1 MITRELLPKADA
13 MLQKYPLI
21 AVTGPR
27 QSGKTT
33 FCKQL
38 RPDYQYLNMELPE
51 NREFAERDPHHFL
64 QTYQGGV
71 ILDEVQ
77 NVPTLFSYLQYYT
90 DTRGKTGEYILS
102 GSQNFLLLEKIT
114 QSLAGRIA
122 IFHLLPFS
130 LHELE
135 SAHLLGQ
142 MWEEHLVSGFYPR
155 LYDKQLSPPEFYP
168 DYILTYAE
176 RDVRQVI
183 NVQDLGQ
190 FQQFMRLCAGRTGQL
205 VNLSQMGNE
214 IGLDQRTVRN
224 WLSILEASFI
234 VYLLRPFHRNF
245 EKRVVK
251 TPKLY
256 FYDTGL
262 ASWLLGIRA
271 QQDLDV
277 HFARGSLFE
286 NFVINEMLKNH
297 WNQGIKPDLY
307 FWRDSNANEI
317 DLLIENG
324 LQLDA
329 IEIKAG
335 KTIQSDFF
343 KNLDR
348 FQQVSN
354 QLARPWVVYGGDQ
367 MQQRSQATVL
377 DWRRLGKVMERL

>member
-1 MITRELLPKADA
+1 MIARELLHKAEA

-38 RPDYQYLNMELPE
+38 RPGYQYLNMELPE
-51 NREFAERDPHHFL
+51 NRLFAQTDPHHFL
-64 QTYQGGV
+64 QTHQGGV

-77 NVPTLFSYLQYYT
+77 NAPELFSYLQYYT
-90 DTRGKTGEYILS
+90 DMRQQPGEYILS

-130 LHELE
+130 LQELE
-135 SAHLLGQ
+135 KSGLLSNS
-142 MWEEHLVSGFYPR
+142 WEEQLVAGFYPR
-155 LYDKQLSPPEFYP
+155 IYDRQLTPSEFYP

-176 RDVRQVI
+176 RDVRQVL
-183 NVQDLGQ
+183 NVVDLSL
-190 FQQFMRLCAGRTGQL
+190 FQQFMRLCSGRTGQL
-205 VNLSQMGNE
+205 VNLNQMGNE
-214 IGLDQRTVRN
+214 LGIDQRTVRS

-234 VYLLRPFHRNF
+234 IYLLQPYHRNF
-245 EKRVVK
+245 EKRIVK

-262 ASWLLGIRA
+262 AAWLLGIRG
-271 QQDLDV
+271 QQDFLT

-286 NFVINEMLKNH
+286 NFVINELLKNR
-297 WNQGIKPDLY
+297 WNQGIKPGLF
-307 FWRDSNANEI
+307 FWQDSNLNEI
-317 DLLIENG
+317 DLLLENG

-329 IEIKAG
+329 VEIKAG
-335 KTIQSDFF
+335 KTIQPDFF
-343 KNLDR
+343 KNIER
-348 FQQVSN
+348 FQKYSN
-354 QLARPWVVYGGDQ
+354 NLARPWLVYGGDQ
-367 MQQRSQATVL
+367 IQQRSQATVL
-377 DWRRLGKVMERL
+377 TWRHLDKISI